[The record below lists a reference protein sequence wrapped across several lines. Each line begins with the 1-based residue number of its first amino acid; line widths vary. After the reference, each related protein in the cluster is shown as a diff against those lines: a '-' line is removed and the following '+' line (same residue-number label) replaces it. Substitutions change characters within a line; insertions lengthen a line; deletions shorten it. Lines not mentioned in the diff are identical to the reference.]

1 MVPGSGVHP
10 DLDVGYHI
18 EGLTPP
24 DVRKFLFYGG
34 FSPADPQVE
43 KEP

>member
-1 MVPGSGVHP
+1 MVPGSEVHL
-10 DLDVGYHI
+10 DLDAGYRV

-24 DVRKFLFYGG
+24 DVRKFLSYGG
-34 FSPADPQVE
+34 FSPADPQGE